1 MLGQN
6 TAPVVLGRDTALAE
20 VATFVDAM
28 EVAPAALLLEGDPG
42 IGKTTVWRSA
52 RAAAVAR
59 GHRVLAVTAVEGEAD
74 LPFVALRDLFES
86 VSPDT
91 ALALPPPQRAALD
104 VALLR
109 SADPRAVADQHAVCV
124 AALGVIRTLAAERP
138 LVLAVDDVGWLD
150 RSSDRVL
157 RYVIRRLATEPV
169 GVLAARRP
177 GSVAPLGLDGPPLG
191 ARLHRVALGPLDPD
205 AIHTLLTEQ
214 CGLPLPR
221 RLTRRIHAACGGN
234 PFSAVEIGRTLS
246 ARGERIV
253 DESALPLPG
262 GVLRVTAERI
272 AALSPAAQQA
282 LAVVAVSA
290 GASPALLTAALGD
303 DAVDALDEAVG
314 EGLLQVDGSAVRFAH
329 PLMRSAAAAN
339 LTVRERRR
347 MHARL
352 ATLVSDPDEC
362 AVHLAAATVGPDES
376 VAAAVESAARRAFLR
391 GAPDVAAVLAARAVA
406 LTPPAAGDALIR
418 RRIHVGEYRYRAEDM
433 EAARAVLS
441 ELVAEL
447 PSGELRAEALLWLAC
462 VRKAQNGMAEAA
474 ELARAALAEARRE
487 ALRAAAERLLAQAL
501 VFVGAVS
508 SAHRH
513 AVAAL
518 ITARTT
524 GDRTSIAESKA
535 TLAWTQFWVGRGVRM
550 DLLDAARS
558 STAWSCYAP
567 QEATP
572 DIMAGIVLCWSDQVV
587 PARAVLLAEDRRLAE
602 LGQDRPR
609 ALVLYTL
616 AELECRAGD
625 LAAALRCVEEGLA
638 AAELVGDEFHRS
650 LLIYVRG
657 LVAARRGR
665 LDDARADADRAA
677 AARGRDRY
685 DGHAEF
691 RRRAPRLRG
700 AVGRRP
706 RHRAPPP
713 RADLCA
719 VCPPTGRSIR
729 AMRGSSRT
737 TWRRSSR
744 SGATDEAR
752 RVLAPFADRA
762 AALDRPWALG
772 ATGRCRALLHAAA
785 GELDAAQETVD
796 AALAAHDR
804 VPLPFERARTLLVA
818 GSVRRRL
825 RRRREARAALE
836 EAQAEFTRLD
846 AVVWA
851 DKAAAELGRIGGRTG
866 SPLELT
872 DAERR
877 IAEQV
882 AAGLSNKEVAAAL
895 FLSVSTV
902 EAALWKVYRKLDV
915 RSRTQ
920 LAARLAERRG

>member
-1 MLGQN
+1 MLGRN

-52 RAAAVAR
+52 QTAAVAR
-59 GHRVLAVTAVEGEAD
+59 GHRVLAVTAVEGESD

-124 AALGVIRTLAAERP
+124 AALGMIRTLAAERP
-138 LVLAVDDVGWLD
+138 LVLAVDDAGWLD

-177 GSVAPLGLDGPPLG
+177 GSTAPLGLDGPPLD

-205 AIHTLLTEQ
+205 AVHTLLTER

-234 PFSAVEIGRTLS
+234 PFSAIEIGRTLS

-272 AALSPAAQQA
+272 AALSPVAQQA

-303 DAVDALDEAVG
+303 DADDALDEAVG
-314 EGLLQVDGSAVRFAH
+314 EGLLQVDGPAVRFAH

-362 AVHLAAATVGPDES
+362 AVHLAASPVGPDES
-376 VAAAVESAARRAFLR
+376 VAAAVEKAARRAFLR

-406 LTPPAAGDALIR
+406 LTPPATGDALIR

-433 EAARAVLS
+433 EAARAALS
-441 ELVAEL
+441 ELLAEL
-447 PSGELRAEALLWLAC
+447 PGGELRAEALLWLAC

-524 GDRTSIAESKA
+524 GDWTSIAESKA

-558 STAWSCYAP
+558 STAWSCYAL

-587 PARAVLLAEDRRLAE
+587 PARAVLLAEDRRLTE

-616 AELECRAGD
+616 AEMECRAGD
-625 LAAALRCVEEGLA
+625 LAAALRYVEEGLA

-650 LLIYVRG
+650 LLICTRG

-677 AARGRDRY
+677 PLGVEIGTTVTSSFAAALLGFVALSAGDPATAHRHLGSICAQLPA
-685 DGHAEF
+685 DGTFDPGYARFVPDDVE
-691 RRRAPRLRG
+691 ALV
-700 AVGRRP
+700 AVGR
-706 RHRAPPP
+706 
-713 RADLCA
+713 
-719 VCPPTGRSIR
+719 
-729 AMRGSSRT
+729 
-737 TWRRSSR
+737 
-744 SGATDEAR
+744 TDEAR

-772 ATGRCRALLHAAA
+772 ATGRCRALLYAAD
-785 GELDAAQETVD
+785 GELDAAQATVD

-836 EAQAEFTRLD
+836 EAQAEFTRLE
-846 AVVWA
+846 AAIWA
-851 DKAAAELGRIGGRTG
+851 DKAVAELGRIGGRTG

>member
-6 TAPVVLGRDTALAE
+6 TAPVVLGRNTALAE

-52 RAAAVAR
+52 QAAAVAR

-109 SADPRAVADQHAVCV
+109 SGDPRAVADQHAVCV
-124 AALGVIRTLAAERP
+124 AALGIIRTMAAELP
-138 LVLAVDDVGWLD
+138 LVIAVDDAGWLD

-157 RYVIRRLATEPV
+157 RYVIRRLAAEPV

-214 CGLPLPR
+214 CGLQLPR

-253 DESALPLPG
+253 DENALPLPG

-352 ATLVSDPDEC
+352 AALVSDPDEC

-376 VAAAVESAARRAFLR
+376 VAATVESAARRAFLR

-433 EAARAVLS
+433 DAARAALS

-474 ELARAALAEARRE
+474 ELARAALAQAQARR
-487 ALRAAAERLLAQAL
+487 
-501 VFVGAVS
+501 
-508 SAHRH
+508 
-513 AVAAL
+513 
-518 ITARTT
+518 
-524 GDRTSIAESKA
+524 
-535 TLAWTQFWVGRGVRM
+535 
-550 DLLDAARS
+550 
-558 STAWSCYAP
+558 
-567 QEATP
+567 
-572 DIMAGIVLCWSDQVV
+572 
-587 PARAVLLAEDRRLAE
+587 
-602 LGQDRPR
+602 
-609 ALVLYTL
+609 
-616 AELECRAGD
+616 
-625 LAAALRCVEEGLA
+625 
-638 AAELVGDEFHRS
+638 
-650 LLIYVRG
+650 
-657 LVAARRGR
+657 
-665 LDDARADADRAA
+665 
-677 AARGRDRY
+677 AARGRRATPRASA
-685 DGHAEF
+685 GL
-691 RRRAPRLRG
+691 RRRRVVRPPARR
-700 AVGRRP
+700 RRP
-706 RHRAPPP
+706 RHRADH
-713 RADLCA
+713 R
-719 VCPPTGRSIR
+719 
-729 AMRGSSRT
+729 
-737 TWRRSSR
+737 
-744 SGATDEAR
+744 
-752 RVLAPFADRA
+752 
-762 AALDRPWALG
+762 
-772 ATGRCRALLHAAA
+772 
-785 GELDAAQETVD
+785 
-796 AALAAHDR
+796 
-804 VPLPFERARTLLVA
+804 
-818 GSVRRRL
+818 
-825 RRRREARAALE
+825 
-836 EAQAEFTRLD
+836 
-846 AVVWA
+846 
-851 DKAAAELGRIGGRTG
+851 
-866 SPLELT
+866 
-872 DAERR
+872 
-877 IAEQV
+877 
-882 AAGLSNKEVAAAL
+882 
-895 FLSVSTV
+895 
-902 EAALWKVYRKLDV
+902 
-915 RSRTQ
+915 
-920 LAARLAERRG
+920 

>member
-1 MLGQN
+1 MLGRN

-52 RAAAVAR
+52 QAAAVAR

-91 ALALPPPQRAALD
+91 ALALPPPQREALD

-124 AALGVIRTLAAERP
+124 AALGMIRTLAAERP
-138 LVLAVDDVGWLD
+138 LVLAVDDAGWLD

-157 RYVIRRLATEPV
+157 RYVIRRLAAEPV

-177 GSVAPLGLDGPPLG
+177 GSAAPLGLDGPPLD

-205 AIHTLLTEQ
+205 AIHTLLTER
-214 CGLPLPR
+214 CGLQLPR

-246 ARGERIV
+246 ARGERII
-253 DESALPLPG
+253 DENALPLPG
-262 GVLRVTAERI
+262 AVLRVTAERI

-282 LAVVAVSA
+282 LAVVAVST

-339 LTVRERRR
+339 LTVRERRW

-352 ATLVSDPDEC
+352 AALVSDPDEC

-376 VAAAVESAARRAFLR
+376 VAATVESAARRAFLR

-406 LTPPAAGDALIR
+406 LTPAAAGDALIR

-433 EAARAVLS
+433 DAARAALS

-447 PSGELRAEALLWLAC
+447 PGGELRAEALLWLAC

-474 ELARAALAEARRE
+474 ELARAALAQAQGNG
-487 ALRAAAERLLAQAL
+487 LRAAAERLLALAL

-513 AVAAL
+513 AAVAL
-518 ITARTT
+518 VTARTT
-524 GDRTSIAESKA
+524 GDPASIAESEA
-535 TLAWTQFWVGRGVRM
+535 TLAWTRFWVGRGLHKH
-550 DLLDAARS
+550 LLEAARS
-558 STAWSCYAP
+558 CPTWSCYAP

-572 DIMAGIVLCWSDQVV
+572 DIVAGILLCWSDQVL

-609 ALVLYTL
+609 ALVQYTL

-625 LAAALRCVEEGLA
+625 LGAALRCIEQGLT
-638 AAELVGDEFHRS
+638 AAELVGDDFHRS

-665 LDDARADADRAA
+665 LDDACADAHRAA
-677 AARGRDRY
+677 ALGLEIGTTVTLSFAASLLGFVALSAGDAATAHRHLGPVCASLPADGAFDPGYARFVPDDVEALVALGR
-685 DGHAEF
+685 
-691 RRRAPRLRG
+691 
-700 AVGRRP
+700 
-706 RHRAPPP
+706 
-713 RADLCA
+713 
-719 VCPPTGRSIR
+719 
-729 AMRGSSRT
+729 
-737 TWRRSSR
+737 
-744 SGATDEAR
+744 TDEAR

-772 ATGRCRALLHAAA
+772 ATGRCRALLYAAA

-804 VPLPFERARTLLVA
+804 APLPFERARTLLVA

-851 DKAAAELGRIGGRTG
+851 GKAGAELGRIGGRTG
-866 SPLELT
+866 SPLDLT

>member
-1 MLGQN
+1 MLGRN
-6 TAPVVLGRDTALAE
+6 TAPVVLGRNTALAE

-52 RAAAVAR
+52 QAAAVAH

-86 VSPDT
+86 VDLDT
-91 ALALPPPQRAALD
+91 ALTLPPPQRAALD

-124 AALGVIRTLAAERP
+124 AALGIIRTMAAERP
-138 LVLAVDDVGWLD
+138 LVIAVDDAGWLD

-157 RYVIRRLATEPV
+157 RYVIRRLAAEPV

-177 GSVAPLGLDGPPLG
+177 GPVAPLGLDGPPLG

-205 AIHTLLTEQ
+205 AIHTLLTEHF
-214 CGLPLPR
+214 GLQLPR

-253 DESALPLPG
+253 DENALPLPG

-272 AALSPAAQQA
+272 AGLSPAAQQA
-282 LAVVAVSA
+282 LAVVAVST

-352 ATLVSDPDEC
+352 ATLVGDPDEC

-376 VAAAVESAARRAFLR
+376 VAATVESAARRAFLR

-406 LTPPAAGDALIR
+406 LTPPEAGSALIR
-418 RRIHVGEYRYRAEDM
+418 RRISIGEYRYHAEDM
-433 EAARAVLS
+433 DAARTALS

-447 PSGELRAEALLWLAC
+447 PPGELRAEALLWLAC

-474 ELARAALAEARRE
+474 ELARAALAQAERNT
-487 ALRAAAERLLAQAL
+487 LRAAAERLLAQAL

-513 AVAAL
+513 AAAAL
-518 ITARTT
+518 GIARSI
-524 GDRTSIAESKA
+524 GDRSSIAESEA
-535 TLAWTQFWVGRGVRM
+535 TLAWTRFWVGRGVRI

-558 STAWSCYAP
+558 SPAWSCYAP

-572 DIMAGIVLCWSDQVV
+572 DIMAGILLCWSDQVT
-587 PARAVLLAEDRRLAE
+587 PARAMLLAEDRRLTE

-609 ALVLYTL
+609 ALVQYTL

-625 LAAALRCVEEGLA
+625 LAAALRHVEEGLA

-650 LLIYVRG
+650 LLICTRG
-657 LVAARRGR
+657 LIAARRGCH
-665 LDDARADADRAA
+665 DDARADAERAA
-677 AARGRDRY
+677 PLGVEIGTTVTSSFAASLLGFVALSAGDAATAHRHLGPVCAKLPAGGAFDPGYARFVPDGVEALVALGR
-685 DGHAEF
+685 
-691 RRRAPRLRG
+691 
-700 AVGRRP
+700 
-706 RHRAPPP
+706 
-713 RADLCA
+713 
-719 VCPPTGRSIR
+719 
-729 AMRGSSRT
+729 
-737 TWRRSSR
+737 
-744 SGATDEAR
+744 TDEAR
-752 RVLAPFADRA
+752 QVLAPFAERA
-762 AALDRPWALG
+762 TALDRPWALG

-785 GELDAAQETVD
+785 GELDAAQETVEL
-796 AALAAHDR
+796 ALAAHDR
-804 VPLPFERARTLLVA
+804 APLPFERARTMLVA

-836 EAQAEFTRLD
+836 EAQAEFIRLE

-851 DKAAAELGRIGGRTG
+851 DKAGAELSRIGGRTG

>member
-1 MLGQN
+1 MLGRD

-20 VATFVDAM
+20 VAIFMDAM
-28 EVAPAALLLEGDPG
+28 AVAPAALLLEGDPG

-52 RAAAVAR
+52 QAAAIAR

-86 VSPDT
+86 VSVDT
-91 ALALPPPQRAALD
+91 AQALPPLQRAALD

-109 SADPRAVADQHAVCV
+109 SDDPRAVADQHAVCV
-124 AALGVIRTLAAERP
+124 AALGVIRTLVAERP
-138 LVLAVDDVGWLD
+138 LVIAVDDVGWLD

-157 RYVIRRLATEPV
+157 RYVVRRLATEPI

-177 GSVAPLGLDGPPLG
+177 GSTAPLGLDGPPLD
-191 ARLHRVALGPLDPD
+191 ARLHRVALGPLNPD
-205 AIHTLLTEQ
+205 AVHTLLTER
-214 CGLPLPR
+214 CGLQLPR

-234 PFSAVEIGRTLS
+234 PFSAVEIGRTLL

-253 DESALPLPG
+253 DENALPLPG

-272 AALSPAAQQA
+272 AALGAAAQEA

-290 GASPALLTAALGD
+290 GASLGLLTAALGD

-314 EGLLQVDGSAVRFAH
+314 EGLLQVDESAVRFAH

-339 LTVRERRR
+339 LTVRERRG

-352 ATLVSDPDEC
+352 AALVTDPDER
-362 AVHLAAATVGPDES
+362 AVHLAAATVGVDES
-376 VAAAVESAARRAFLR
+376 VAAAVEEAARRAFVR

-406 LTPPAAGDALIR
+406 LTPPEAGRLIK
-418 RRIHVGEYRYRAEDM
+418 RRICIGEYRYRAEDM
-433 EAARAVLS
+433 DAARAELS
-441 ELVAEL
+441 EVVAEL
-447 PSGELRAEALLWLAC
+447 PAGELRAEALLWLAC

-474 ELARAALAEARRE
+474 ELARAALAQAQGNG
-487 ALRAAAERLLAQAL
+487 LRAAAERLLAQAL

-513 AVAAL
+513 AVGAL
-518 ITARTT
+518 IAARAT
-524 GDRTSIAESKA
+524 GDRASIAESKA
-535 TLAWTQFWVGRGVRM
+535 TLAWTQFWVGRGLRM

-572 DIMAGIVLCWSDQVV
+572 DIMAGILLCWSDQVV
-587 PARAVLLAEDRRLAE
+587 PARAVLLDEDRRLTE

-616 AELECRAGD
+616 AELECRVGD
-625 LAAALRCVEEGLA
+625 LTAALHYVEEGLA

-650 LLIYVRG
+650 LLICTRG
-657 LVAARRGR
+657 LVAARRGH
-665 LDDARADADRAA
+665 LDDARADADHAAPLGVEIGTTVTLSFAA
-677 AARGRDRY
+677 ALLGFVALSAGDAATAHRHLRPVCASLPADGAFDPGYARFVPDDVEALVALGRLD
-685 DGHAEF
+685 D
-691 RRRAPRLRG
+691 
-700 AVGRRP
+700 
-706 RHRAPPP
+706 
-713 RADLCA
+713 
-719 VCPPTGRSIR
+719 
-729 AMRGSSRT
+729 
-737 TWRRSSR
+737 
-744 SGATDEAR
+744 AR

-772 ATGRCRALLHAAA
+772 ATGRCRALLHASA

-851 DKAAAELGRIGGRTG
+851 DKAGAELGRIGGRAG

-920 LAARLAERRG
+920 LAARLAERRS

>member
-20 VATFVDAM
+20 VVTFVDAI

-52 RAAAVAR
+52 QAAAIAR

-124 AALGVIRTLAAERP
+124 AALGIIRTLAAELP
-138 LVLAVDDVGWLD
+138 LVIAVDDAGWLD

-157 RYVIRRLATEPV
+157 RYVIRRLAAEPV

-177 GSVAPLGLDGPPLG
+177 GSVAPLGLDGPPLD

-205 AIHTLLTEQ
+205 AIHTLLTER
-214 CGLPLPR
+214 CGLQLPR

-253 DESALPLPG
+253 DENALPLPG

-290 GASPALLTAALGD
+290 GASLALLTAALGD

-339 LTVRERRR
+339 LTVQERRR
-347 MHARL
+347 MHAGL
-352 ATLVSDPDEC
+352 AALVSDPDEC

-376 VAAAVESAARRAFLR
+376 VAATVEGAARRAFLR

-406 LTPPAAGDALIR
+406 LTPPSAGDALIR

-433 EAARAVLS
+433 DAARAALS

-447 PSGELRAEALLWLAC
+447 PSGDLRAEALLWLAC
-462 VRKAQNGMAEAA
+462 VRKAQNGMTEAA
-474 ELARAALAEARRE
+474 ELARAALAQAQRTK
-487 ALRAAAERLLAQAL
+487 LRAAAERLLALAL

-513 AVAAL
+513 AAAAL
-518 ITARTT
+518 VTARTT
-524 GDRTSIAESKA
+524 GDPTSIAESEA
-535 TLAWTQFWVGRGVRM
+535 TLAWTQFWVGRGLHTH
-550 DLLDAARS
+550 LLEAARS
-558 STAWSCYAP
+558 CPAWSCYAP

-572 DIMAGIVLCWSDQVV
+572 DIVEGILLCWSDQVV

-609 ALVLYTL
+609 ALVQYTL

-625 LAAALRCVEEGLA
+625 LAAALRCIEQGLT
-638 AAELVGDEFHRS
+638 AAELVGDDFHRS

-665 LDDARADADRAA
+665 LDDACADAHRAA
-677 AARGRDRY
+677 DLGLEIGTTVTLSFAASLLGFVALSAGDAATAHHHLGPVCASLPADGAFDPGYARFVPDDVEALVALGR
-685 DGHAEF
+685 
-691 RRRAPRLRG
+691 
-700 AVGRRP
+700 
-706 RHRAPPP
+706 
-713 RADLCA
+713 
-719 VCPPTGRSIR
+719 
-729 AMRGSSRT
+729 
-737 TWRRSSR
+737 
-744 SGATDEAR
+744 TDEAR
-752 RVLAPFADRA
+752 RMLAPFADRA
-762 AALDRPWALG
+762 TALDRPRAQG

-785 GELDAAQETVD
+785 GDLDAAQETVD

-804 VPLPFERARTLLVA
+804 APLPFERARTLLVA

-836 EAQAEFTRLD
+836 EAQAEFTRLE

-851 DKAAAELGRIGGRTG
+851 DKAVAELGRIGGRTG

-920 LAARLAERRG
+920 LAARLAERRS

>member
-1 MLGQN
+1 MRPSRRHG
-6 TAPVVLGRDTALAE
+6 
-20 VATFVDAM
+20 AT
-28 EVAPAALLLEGDPG
+28 
-42 IGKTTVWRSA
+42 
-52 RAAAVAR
+52 
-59 GHRVLAVTAVEGEAD
+59 
-74 LPFVALRDLFES
+74 
-86 VSPDT
+86 
-91 ALALPPPQRAALD
+91 
-104 VALLR
+104 
-109 SADPRAVADQHAVCV
+109 
-124 AALGVIRTLAAERP
+124 
-138 LVLAVDDVGWLD
+138 
-150 RSSDRVL
+150 
-157 RYVIRRLATEPV
+157 
-169 GVLAARRP
+169 
-177 GSVAPLGLDGPPLG
+177 
-191 ARLHRVALGPLDPD
+191 
-205 AIHTLLTEQ
+205 
-214 CGLPLPR
+214 
-221 RLTRRIHAACGGN
+221 
-234 PFSAVEIGRTLS
+234 
-246 ARGERIV
+246 
-253 DESALPLPG
+253 
-262 GVLRVTAERI
+262 
-272 AALSPAAQQA
+272 
-282 LAVVAVSA
+282 
-290 GASPALLTAALGD
+290 
-303 DAVDALDEAVG
+303 
-314 EGLLQVDGSAVRFAH
+314 
-329 PLMRSAAAAN
+329 
-339 LTVRERRR
+339 
-347 MHARL
+347 
-352 ATLVSDPDEC
+352 
-362 AVHLAAATVGPDES
+362 
-376 VAAAVESAARRAFLR
+376 
-391 GAPDVAAVLAARAVA
+391 
-406 LTPPAAGDALIR
+406 
-418 RRIHVGEYRYRAEDM
+418 
-433 EAARAVLS
+433 
-441 ELVAEL
+441 
-447 PSGELRAEALLWLAC
+447 
-462 VRKAQNGMAEAA
+462 
-474 ELARAALAEARRE
+474 

-513 AVAAL
+513 AAVAL
-518 ITARTT
+518 VTARTT
-524 GDRTSIAESKA
+524 GDPTSIAESEA
-535 TLAWTQFWVGRGVRM
+535 TLAWTQFWVGRGLRM

-572 DIMAGIVLCWSDQVV
+572 DIMAGILLCWSDQVI
-587 PARAVLLAEDRRLAE
+587 PARAVLLAEDRRLTE

-625 LAAALRCVEEGLA
+625 LAAALRCIEQGLA
-638 AAELVGDEFHRS
+638 AAELVGDDFHRS
-650 LLIYVRG
+650 LLICVRG

-665 LDDARADADRAA
+665 LDDARADAHRAA
-677 AARGRDRY
+677 AARARDRY
-685 DGHAEF
+685 DGHVEF

-713 RADLCA
+713 RAGLRESAADGAFDPGYARFVPDDVEALVA
-719 VCPPTGRSIR
+719 LGR
-729 AMRGSSRT
+729 
-737 TWRRSSR
+737 
-744 SGATDEAR
+744 TDEAR

-804 VPLPFERARTLLVA
+804 APLPFERARTLLVA

-851 DKAAAELGRIGGRTG
+851 DKAGAELGRIGGRTG